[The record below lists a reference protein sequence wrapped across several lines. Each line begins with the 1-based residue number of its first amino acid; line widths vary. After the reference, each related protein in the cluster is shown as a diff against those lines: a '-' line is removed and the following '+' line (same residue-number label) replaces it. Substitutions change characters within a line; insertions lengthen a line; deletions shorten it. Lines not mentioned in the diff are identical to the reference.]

1 MSFVR
6 LVVLISFVTAPAV
19 AQQAPYETTRIA
31 DGVYQFRW
39 QSHNGFFVVTEG
51 GVVAMDPISTEGA
64 AQFAAEIERV
74 APGRPLV
81 AIVYSHSHADHA
93 TGAGVLREA
102 LRSDAPIIAHENAV
116 APIREAGNPAQPVPE
131 LTFGDE
137 LTLHFGGRP
146 IELHYLGPSHGDDMV
161 VALLPEDSIAFAVD
175 FVAND
180 RVGYRDLGSHH
191 FPEFFS
197 ALRGLLELPFTRI
210 VFGHGPPGD
219 RAAVERQLQYYTD
232 LREAVE
238 EAVEAGLTEDQ
249 AAERVRLPQYA
260 DWGGYAEWF
269 PLNVRGMYRW
279 VAKRRGANWDPPVG
293 NTSVWFRSTHGT

>member
-1 MSFVR
+1 MMFVR
-6 LVVLISFVTAPAV
+6 FVVLSSLATAPAV

-31 DGVYQFRW
+31 EGVYQFRW
-39 QSHNGFFVVTEG
+39 QGHNGFFVVTEG
-51 GVVAMDPISTEGA
+51 GVVAVDPISTEA
-64 AQFAAEIERV
+64 AARFAAEIERV

-93 TGAGVLREA
+93 TGAQVLRDAFDSEA
-102 LRSDAPIIAHENAV
+102 PTIAHENAV
-116 APIREAGNPAQPVPE
+116 AYIREAGDPALPVPE

-146 IELHYLGPSHGDDMV
+146 IELHYLGPSHGDDMI

-175 FVAND
+175 FLAND

-197 ALRGLLELPFTRI
+197 AVRGLLDLPFTRI

-219 RAAVERQLQYYTD
+219 RAAVERQLDYYSD
-232 LREAVE
+232 LREVVE
-238 EAVEAGLTEDQ
+238 EGVEAGLTEDQ
-249 AAERVRLPQYA
+249 AAERVRLPEYD
-260 DWGGYAEWF
+260 DWSGYKEWF

-279 VAKRRGANWDPPVG
+279 VSAQRAR
-293 NTSVWFRSTHGT
+293 